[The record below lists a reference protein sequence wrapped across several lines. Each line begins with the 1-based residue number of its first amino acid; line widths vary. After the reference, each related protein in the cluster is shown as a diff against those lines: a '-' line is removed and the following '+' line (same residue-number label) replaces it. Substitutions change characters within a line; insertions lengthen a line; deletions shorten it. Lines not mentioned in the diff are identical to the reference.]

1 MPTDHVAR
9 VLADIAHALTSPD
22 QADLRVRHVLD
33 HLRLLVPYDCCA
45 LLEAEPGRA
54 QKLVVLPEGGA
65 RGSVR
70 EVLARLLRDLTEPA
84 TLHSDLPSPE
94 VAAQLPHRAYL
105 VLPIVAPDLIGLLY
119 VGKGAGDYS
128 EEHLRLLA
136 VVASQV
142 GAYLRERHLQAENA
156 RLYEEV
162 KAASA
167 AKDEFLAMLAHEL
180 RNPLTPVR
188 NGVAL
193 LRRLGAPE
201 PRLQSVHDMIDR
213 QVRHMARLLDDLLDV
228 SRVTRGKITLAPVRL
243 DVREVIRHGVEAT
256 RPLMEQNAHQLHVRL
271 APEPLWVEGDET
283 RLAQV
288 VGNLLTNAAKFT
300 PSGGTVEV
308 SVTATGDRAEVRVR
322 DTGVGLL
329 PQALDRIFH
338 LFSQEDV
345 TLDRQQGGLG
355 IGLTLVKQLVELH
368 GGTVEA
374 RSAGR
379 GCGSEFVVRLP
390 LLPPALPLAATP
402 AEGRAASRS
411 SRLRVLIVED
421 NIDTAKSLA
430 ALLALDSHEVRIAA
444 DGATALCIAQA
455 APPDLALVD
464 IELPEMSGYE
474 VVREMRALPEGQRIA
489 VVAITGYGRE
499 EDRERS
505 RAAGFDQHL
514 VKPIDLD
521 ALHALLAEVGKAGSP
536 RARTL
541 R

>member
-1 MPTDHVAR
+1 MPADHIAR
-9 VLADIAHALTSPD
+9 VLADIAHALNSPD
-22 QADLRVRHVLD
+22 QADLRVRQVLD
-33 HLRLLVPYDCCA
+33 YLRLLVPYDCCA
-45 LLEAEPGRA
+45 LLEAEPGRP

-65 RGSVR
+65 GGSVC

-94 VAAQLPHRAYL
+94 VAAQLPYRSHL
-105 VLPIVAPDLIGLLY
+105 VLPIVGRDLIGLLY
-119 VGKGAGDYS
+119 VGKAAGAYS
-128 EEHLRLLA
+128 EKHLRLLA

-142 GAYLRERHLQAENA
+142 GAYLRELHLQAENA

-162 KAASA
+162 RAASA

-180 RNPLTPVR
+180 RNPLAPIR
-188 NGVAL
+188 NAVAI

-201 PRLQSVHDMIDR
+201 PRLQAARDMIDR
-213 QVRHMARLLDDLLDV
+213 QVTHMARLLDDLLDV
-228 SRVTRGKITLAPVRL
+228 SRVTRGKITLAPARL
-243 DVREVIRHGVEAT
+243 DVREVVRHAVETT
-256 RPLMEQNAHQLHVRL
+256 RPSMEQRAHQLHVHL
-271 APEPLWVEGDET
+271 APEPLWVEGDGT
-283 RLAQV
+283 RLTQV
-288 VGNLLTNAAKFT
+288 VGNILANAAKFT

-308 SVTATGDRAEVRVR
+308 NVSATGDRAEVRVR
-322 DTGVGLL
+322 DTGVGLV
-329 PQALDRIFH
+329 PEALDRVFG

-355 IGLTLVKQLVELH
+355 IGLTLVKRLVELH

-390 LLPPALPLAATP
+390 LLPPALFLDATP
-402 AEGRAASRS
+402 AEDRAASPG

-421 NIDTAKSLA
+421 NIDAAESLA

-444 DGATALCIAQA
+444 DGPTALRIAQA

-464 IELPEMSGYE
+464 IGLPEMSGYE

-514 VKPIDLD
+514 VKPVDLD
-521 ALHALLAEVGKAGSP
+521 ALHALLAEVGKAGWP
-536 RARTL
+536 RERTL

>member
-1 MPTDHVAR
+1 MPADHVAR
-9 VLADIAHALTSPD
+9 VLADIAHALNSPE

-33 HLRLLVPYDCCA
+33 HLCLLVPYDCCA
-45 LLEAEPGRA
+45 LLEAAPGRV

-65 RGSVR
+65 SGSVC
-70 EVLARLLRDLTEPA
+70 EVLARLLRDLGEPA
-84 TLHSDLPSPE
+84 TLPSDLPSPE
-94 VAAQLPHRAYL
+94 VAAQLPYRSYL
-105 VLPIVAPDLIGLLY
+105 VLPIVGRDLIGLLY
-119 VGKGAGDYS
+119 VGKGAGAYS

-162 KAASA
+162 RAANA

-180 RNPLTPVR
+180 RNPLAAIRTAV
-188 NGVAL
+188 VL

-201 PRLQSVHDMIDR
+201 PRLPTVHDLIDR

-243 DVREVIRHGVEAT
+243 DVREVVRHAVEAT
-256 RPLMEQNAHQLHVRL
+256 RPLMEQNAHQLHVHV

-308 SVTATGDRAEVRVR
+308 SVRATGDRAEVRVR
-322 DTGVGLL
+322 DTGVGLV
-329 PQALDRIFH
+329 PEALDRIFH
-338 LFSQEDV
+338 LFSQEDAP
-345 TLDRQQGGLG
+345 LDRQRGGLG

-390 LLPPALPLAATP
+390 LLPPALPLVATP
-402 AEGRAASRS
+402 AEERAAS
-411 SRLRVLIVED
+411 
-421 NIDTAKSLA
+421 
-430 ALLALDSHEVRIAA
+430 
-444 DGATALCIAQA
+444 
-455 APPDLALVD
+455 
-464 IELPEMSGYE
+464 
-474 VVREMRALPEGQRIA
+474 
-489 VVAITGYGRE
+489 
-499 EDRERS
+499 
-505 RAAGFDQHL
+505 
-514 VKPIDLD
+514 
-521 ALHALLAEVGKAGSP
+521 
-536 RARTL
+536 
-541 R
+541 